1 MTTKKLRKRLRSS
14 FEGINWINVVIGVV
28 IGCAFIVIVLFVA
41 IFIKGW
47 SSSSTNES
55 MLVAPSASPSSTPD
69 SSHDPDAD
77 NQDQTKGPDADDLT
91 VDPDDYAWS
100 YPDRYAELVKSYG
113 FQTEQVN
120 GDEFPV
126 FVIGSIQ
133 PGRLWTDAIGPALPE
148 QTLDAVIARTLAEP
162 DYGYQVCNGLYNT
175 VLPTPYG
182 EVALLDPN
190 SWLEECADITQ
201 TNDWAVNAMNGTP
214 AQRLQSAKELALVAM
229 LLERL
234 TVIGIGDG
242 TTDFNYHLVVN
253 GDGSILAVNEHNP
266 SGTIPEFELNPLQY
280 EGQFILLGVA
290 IKGHPIGCTFIGFNV
305 GWNGLAGDGRFA
317 LINNCELPPPVVE
330 CTSDC
335 TPLPPC
341 PPGGCPVP
349 KPNTP
354 AGYDYPTDTPQ
365 APVTEVKKD
374 PPVVYTVPPDDPPVV
389 TQPNEGGD
397 GDGTVTD

>member
-1 MTTKKLRKRLRSS
+1 MIKRTLVVATAVAAVLTLSGCNAEGS
-14 FEGINWINVVIGVV
+14 FFDTSV
-28 IGCAFIVIVLFVA
+28 
-41 IFIKGW
+41 
-47 SSSSTNES
+47 STSPSDNISTSEPS
-55 MLVAPSASPSSTPD
+55 ETPSASPNAP
-69 SSHDPDAD
+69 
-77 NQDQTKGPDADDLT
+77 NEVVDDLT
-91 VDPDDYAWS
+91 VDPNDYTWS
-100 YPDRYAELVKSYG
+100 YPDRYAELVKSSG

-126 FVIGSIQ
+126 FVIGSTQ
-133 PGRLWTDAIGPALPE
+133 PGRLWIDAIGPALPE
-148 QTLDAVIARTLAEP
+148 QTLDAVIARILAEP

-182 EVALLDPN
+182 DVALLDPN

-201 TNDWAVNAMNGTP
+201 TNDWAASAMNGTP

-242 TTDFNYHLVVN
+242 TTAFNYHLVVN

-266 SGTIPEFELNPLQY
+266 SGTIPEFEFNPLQY

-305 GWNGLAGDGRFA
+305 GWDGLAGDGRFA
-317 LINNCELPPPVVE
+317 LINNCELPPPPVV
-330 CTSDC
+330 CTSNC
-335 TPLPPC
+335 TPPPLC
-341 PPGGCPVP
+341 PPGQVRNIDGECAVP
-349 KPNTP
+349 KPDTP
-354 AGYDYPTDTPQ
+354 EGYEYPTDTPR
-365 APVTEVKKD
+365 APVTEVRDD
-374 PPVVYTVPPDDPPVV
+374 PPVVYTVPPEPPVV

-397 GDGTVTD
+397 GAGTLVD